1 VLNILLQVFEDG
13 QLTDAYGDM
22 VDFKN
27 TLVIMT
33 SNIGSSA
40 IDADKKPGFL
50 TKGDPHQPERQ
61 RDSVMQDV
69 KRTLSPEF
77 LNRIDEII
85 VFDALDDDNLLQVSR
100 LMINRLNETLKAR
113 NMEIQLTE
121 EAYQWLLK
129 STMNE
134 RSYGARPLR
143 RAIQRYIEDALS
155 EDLIQGK
162 FPGCG
167 HVEVFL
173 EGDRLAFREAPEFNL
188 AT

>member
-1 VLNILLQVFEDG
+1 
-13 QLTDAYGDM
+13 M
-22 VDFKN
+22 VM
-27 TLVIMT
+27 V
-33 SNIGSSA
+33 
-40 IDADKKPGFL
+40 
-50 TKGDPHQPERQ
+50 
-61 RDSVMQDV
+61 DV

-85 VFDALDDDNLLQVSR
+85 VFDPLTDQDLLAISR
-100 LMINRLNETLKAR
+100 LMIQRLNDTLRSR
-113 NMEIQLTE
+113 NLELALTD
-121 EAYQWLLK
+121 EAYNWLLK
-129 STMNE
+129 MTASE

-143 RAIQRYIEDALS
+143 RAIQRHIEDALS

-162 FPGCG
+162 FPGCA